1 MPLSIAPKLCGLMY
15 VFKKEKTIYKT
26 SCSCWGSGIQEHL
39 SWMVRISHKVSVK
52 LLTEGTV
59 IWMLDWS
66 WRFGSHAGQVG
77 AGCWQVAL
85 VHHMDLSIGLLE
97 CPHDMGAVFPQSEL
111 REGKLSTTVLWPD
124 LESHTHFYNILF
136 VTHVSPVQCG
146 RKLHNDR
153 RQGSVGV
160 IYKTLRVNV
169 SIK

>member
-1 MPLSIAPKLCGLMY
+1 MCLKKKKLYIKPHAVAEG
-15 VFKKEKTIYKT
+15 
-26 SCSCWGSGIQEHL
+26 QEFRSTL
-39 SWMVRISHKVSVK
+39 AGWSWLRISHKVSVK

-160 IYKTLRVNV
+160 IYTTLRVNV